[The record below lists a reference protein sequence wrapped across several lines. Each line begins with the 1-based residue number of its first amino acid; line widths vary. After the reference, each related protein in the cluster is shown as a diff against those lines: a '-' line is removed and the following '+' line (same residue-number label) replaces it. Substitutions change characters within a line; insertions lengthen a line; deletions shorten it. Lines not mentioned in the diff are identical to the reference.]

1 MREIKFRGFREKTS
15 EWVYGYLVIREEPF
29 LHDIV
34 SPIGNHSSCTWSIKR
49 GSEGQYTGRK
59 DKDGVEV
66 YDGDVITAYFDA
78 INGQYLKTYTVKF
91 DEFHSLYPF
100 EDFDRYEGPMHFTVI
115 GNRYE
120 NPELSKEV

>member
-1 MREIKFRGFREKTS
+1 MREIKFRAWDRNKNVMMAVKSINYADDGFAGT
-15 EWVYGYLVIREEPF
+15 VIIQSVNGDTYVNGE
-29 LHDIV
+29 
-34 SPIGNHSSCTWSIKR
+34 SCDLI
-49 GSEGQYTGRK
+49 QYTGRM

-78 INGQYLKTYTVKF
+78 INGQYLITYTVKF

-100 EDFDRYEGPMHFTVI
+100 EDFGRYEGPMHFTVI

>member
-1 MREIKFRGFREKTS
+1 MREIKFRAWDKNTKIMIHWDDLVKSRISFRNFRWALLS
-15 EWVYGYLVIREEPF
+15 E
-29 LHDIV
+29 
-34 SPIGNHSSCTWSIKR
+34 N
-49 GSEGQYTGRK
+49 SENFELMQYTGIK
-59 DKDGVEV
+59 DANGIEV

-78 INGQYLKTYTVKF
+78 INGQYLITYTVKF

-120 NPELSKEV
+120 NPELLKE

>member
-1 MREIKFRGFREKTS
+1 MREIKYKACWHESKLMTNVDTI
-15 EWVYGYLVIREEPF
+15 EF
-29 LHDIV
+29 LNDGTRV
-34 SPIGNHSSCTWSIKR
+34 SDGCMHTGWLGKDC
-49 GSEGQYTGRK
+49 ELLQYTGRK

-78 INGQYLKTYTVKF
+78 INGKYLITYTVKF

-100 EDFDRYEGPMHFTVI
+100 EDFARYEGPMHFTVI

-120 NPELSKEV
+120 NPELSKEGPTC

>member
-1 MREIKFRGFREKTS
+1 MREIKYKACWHESKLMTNVDTI
-15 EWVYGYLVIREEPF
+15 EF
-29 LHDIV
+29 LNDGTRV
-34 SPIGNHSSCTWSIKR
+34 SDGCMHTGWLGKDC
-49 GSEGQYTGRK
+49 ELLQYTGRK

-78 INGQYLKTYTVKF
+78 INGQYLITYTVKF

-100 EDFDRYEGPMHFTVI
+100 EEFDRYEGPMHFTVI

-120 NPELSKEV
+120 KPELLKEEPTC

>member
-1 MREIKFRGFREKTS
+1 MREIKFKAYWHESKLMTS
-15 EWVYGYLVIREEPF
+15 VDTVEF
-29 LHDIV
+29 LKDGTRV
-34 SPIGNHSSCTWSIKR
+34 SDGCMHTGWLGKDC
-49 GSEGQYTGRK
+49 ELLQYTGRK

-120 NPELSKEV
+120 NPELSKKV

>member
-34 SPIGNHSSCTWSIKR
+34 SPIGNQSSCTWSIKR

-78 INGQYLKTYTVKF
+78 INGKYLITYTVKF